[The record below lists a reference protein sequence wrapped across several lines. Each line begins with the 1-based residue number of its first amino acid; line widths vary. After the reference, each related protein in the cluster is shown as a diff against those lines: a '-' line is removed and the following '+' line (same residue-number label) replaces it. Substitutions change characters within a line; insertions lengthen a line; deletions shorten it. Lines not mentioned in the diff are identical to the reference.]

1 MRDNAVVM
9 ANGSVGIGI
18 GIGIGIGESNC
29 ERAGEALC
37 GPARPPVMRRQL
49 LAGQ

>member
-9 ANGSVGIGI
+9 ANGSVGI

>member
-1 MRDNAVVM
+1 MRGNAVVM
-9 ANGSVGIGI
+9 ANGSVGI

>member
-9 ANGSVGIGI
+9 ANGSV
-18 GIGIGIGESNC
+18 GIGIGESNC

>member
-1 MRDNAVVM
+1 M
-9 ANGSVGIGI
+9 ANGSV

>member
-9 ANGSVGIGI
+9 ANGSV
-18 GIGIGIGESNC
+18 GIGESNC